1 MNDIRIQ
8 FGREIV
14 FLNNNSGKFDRAKK
28 AAGPNASDFELLAHY
43 DQLAGLIQDEKGR
56 KLENGQFWRLYE
68 TWRDESNKMIEMVDE
83 NIADITKTE
92 SNLFPI
98 LNENVSQKRT
108 FLGTLMTIAAAIIA
122 GLFLMFSKEYI
133 PRGPATYLAQIS
145 GIFYGL
151 FIVSASIWLTAI
163 MSQEG
168 TKLDRH
174 LDFYKS
180 LREDIYKKVG
190 TAIRSKNDFDKFL
203 KEKLEQNTKLS
214 NKKIFGANEYFFW
227 IVTALF
233 IIASVPVII
242 LFVLAGNIPKS

>member
-8 FGREIV
+8 FGNKTV

-43 DQLAGLIQDEKGR
+43 DQLEGLIQDEKGQ

-68 TWRDESNKMIEMVDE
+68 TWRNESEEMIRMVDE
-83 NIADITKTE
+83 NVADITKTE
-92 SNLFPI
+92 SDLLPF

-122 GLFLMFSKEYI
+122 GLFFMFSKEYI
-133 PRGPATYLAQIS
+133 PTGCATLLAKFS
-145 GIFYGL
+145 GSFYGL

-168 TKLDRH
+168 TKLDKH
-174 LDFYKS
+174 LNFYKS
-180 LREDIYKKVG
+180 LHEDIYKKVG
-190 TAIRSKNDFDKFL
+190 TAIRSKKDFDDFL
-203 KEKLEQNTKLS
+203 KEKLEQSIKLS
-214 NKKIFGANEYFFW
+214 DKKIFGAEEHFFW
-227 IVTALF
+227 LVTGLF

-242 LFVLAGNIPKS
+242 LFLLAGN